1 MKRLALI
8 ALITMLLSG
17 AAMSGAEQQPS
28 KAVIGKK
35 FVDFTAKTL
44 TDDEWTFSE
53 YIQGKSVALK
63 FGATWCGWCVK
74 MIPDLEKIEE
84 TWKDF
89 VVVEVDLLNPQRGE
103 TEEKVRDFAKQ
114 KKTKWPVILD
124 DGKVGSIY
132 MQGGGIPQ
140 TVFIG
145 PDGTVRKHQGGYKTF
160 DAMKPMLEAIRNG
173 DPLPGEVGSIFPDFE
188 LKDTNDKSLKL
199 ADALK
204 KGPVVLKFGATWC
217 GPCQQ
222 MIPVLN
228 ELVGKYGKKVTIV
241 ELDLVDGKRETVE
254 KVKEHTKKT
263 APKYRVLLDIDT
275 KVFGV
280 LGANSIPITVVLS
293 KYGEITS
300 RMEGVV
306 KADALSK
313 AIDEAM
319 LAKKPEK
326 KPSKKK

>member
-1 MKRLALI
+1 MKRLMLVALV
-8 ALITMLLSG
+8 AML
-17 AAMSGAEQQPS
+17 MSGVAFSSAENQPS
-28 KAVIGKK
+28 KAEIGKK

-44 TDDEWTFSE
+44 TDDQWKFSE
-53 YIQGKSVALK
+53 YIEGKSVALK

-89 VVVEVDLLNPQRGE
+89 VVVEVDLLNPQKGE

-145 PDGTVRKHQGGYKTF
+145 PDGTVRKHQGGYRTF
-160 DAMKPMLEAIRNG
+160 EDMKPMLEAIRNG

-188 LKDTNDKSLKL
+188 LKDTDDKPYSL
-199 ADALK
+199 AAALK
-204 KGPVVLKFGATWC
+204 KGPAVLKFGATWC

-228 ELVGKYGKKVTIV
+228 ELVDKHGKKVSIV
-241 ELDLVDGKRETVE
+241 ELDLVDGKRDTVD

-263 APKYRVLLDIDT
+263 NPKYRVLMDMDT
-275 KVFGV
+275 KVFSV
-280 LGANSIPITVVLS
+280 LGANSIPITVVVS
-293 KYGEITS
+293 KYGEIMS
-300 RMEGVV
+300 RHEGVV
-306 KADALSK
+306 TAEDLSK
-313 AIDEAM
+313 AIEAA
-319 LAKKPEK
+319 LAAKKPEK
-326 KPSKKK
+326 KPDKKK